1 MYCFLTADTQI
12 SAINEIQKAEDI
24 GKSLMST
31 SETLLNIVLVVA
43 SIWIAILLFSIFVDW
58 ISKPVDDD
66 EQTEAPDTTTENKP
80 PVKTLANGLDVSA
93 MLTNDDDGVILQVFS
108 CAGEDIA
115 SFVPDDGQTILG
127 VYDKDG
133 QLFMRTEEDEY
144 EIEWVW
150 NPETRSFVQ
159 CESDEHE
166 IDDSLQQS

>member
-1 MYCFLTADTQI
+1 MYCFLTANTQI
-12 SAINEIQKAEDI
+12 NAIDEIQKAEDI
-24 GKSLMST
+24 RESLMST
-31 SETLLNIVLVVA
+31 SATLLNLVLVVA
-43 SIWIAILLFSIFVDW
+43 SILIAIFLFSIFVNW
-58 ISKPVDDD
+58 ISKPEDDD
-66 EQTEAPDTTTENKP
+66 EQTEVPDTTTENKP
-80 PVKTLANGLDVSA
+80 QVKTLANGLDVSA
-93 MLTNDDDGVILQVFS
+93 MLTHDDEGMILQVFS
-108 CAGEDIA
+108 FAGEDIA

-159 CESDEHE
+159 CESEEHE

>member
-1 MYCFLTADTQI
+1 MYCFLTADTQM
-12 SAINEIQKAEDI
+12 STINEIQKAEDI

-43 SIWIAILLFSIFVDW
+43 SIWIAIFLFSIFINW
-58 ISKPVDDD
+58 ISKPEDDD
-66 EQTEAPDTTTENKP
+66 EQTETPDTITESNP
-80 PVKTLANGLDVSA
+80 QVKTLANGLDVSA
-93 MLTNDDDGVILQVFS
+93 MLTHDDDGVILQVFS
-108 CAGEDIA
+108 YAGEDIA

-133 QLFMRTEEDEY
+133 QLFMRTEEDGY
-144 EIEWVW
+144 EIDWVW

-159 CESDEHE
+159 CESEEHE